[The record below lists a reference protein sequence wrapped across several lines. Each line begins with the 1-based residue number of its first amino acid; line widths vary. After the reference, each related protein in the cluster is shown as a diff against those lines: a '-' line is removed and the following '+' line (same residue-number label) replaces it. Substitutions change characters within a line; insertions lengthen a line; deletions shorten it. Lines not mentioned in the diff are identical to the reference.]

1 MKNSSIV
8 QEFIELVKIPVAS
21 RDERAIA
28 DVVKNKLSVLGF
40 IIEEDNT
47 AEKVGGNTGNI
58 IATLK
63 GETGIP
69 PVLLSAHL
77 DRVKNNG
84 NILPVINEEE
94 GVITSDGNS
103 ILAADDVSGICAIL
117 DGVRRVL
124 NDKTPHG
131 DIEIVF
137 SVCEELGVLGSGYLD
152 FPKLKSKIAFVFDV
166 PGRLGRIVN
175 QAPTKCSLKIDIK
188 GIKAHAGNEP
198 EKGLNAI
205 KVAAVAISNV
215 SEGRINE
222 YVTSNFGSLHGGN
235 STNVVCDYAEI
246 LGEARGVDDK
256 ELDKYL
262 ETVKNT
268 FADTATRFNTTI
280 DVGIKT
286 LYHTFHVLESEQVI
300 QLALKAMKHLN
311 INGWCQRGGGGMDG
325 NHFNYHGIQTIG
337 LALGYSKNHTNSE
350 QIVIGDLVSCGI
362 LVQRLIHEIYL
373 ASQSN

>member
-28 DVVKNKLSVLGF
+28 DVVKHKLSVLGF

-152 FPKLKSKIAFVFDV
+152 FSKLKSKIAFVFDV

-175 QAPTKCSLKIDIK
+175 QAPTKCNLKIDIK

-205 KVAAVAISNV
+205 KVAAVAISNI

-235 STNVVCDYAEI
+235 STNVVCDHAEI

-268 FADTATRFNTTI
+268 FADTAIRFNTTI

-286 LYHTFHVLESEQVI
+286 LYHTFHVSESEQVI

-325 NHFNYHGIQTIG
+325 NHFNYHDIQTIG

-350 QIVIGDLVSCGI
+350 QIVMGDLVSCGM
-362 LVQRLIHEIYL
+362 LVQHLIHEVYL